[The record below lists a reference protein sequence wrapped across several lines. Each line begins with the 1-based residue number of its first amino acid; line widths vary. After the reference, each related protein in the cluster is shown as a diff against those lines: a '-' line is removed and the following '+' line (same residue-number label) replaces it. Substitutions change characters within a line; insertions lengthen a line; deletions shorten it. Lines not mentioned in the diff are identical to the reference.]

1 MCVHIVH
8 RLMVEKRYTA
18 CIYTDKN
25 VEFSVNKKEV
35 KYCDFCPNHDYKNTN
50 TKWTKLS
57 KRKIQIKQT
66 KKSVISLLVIEN
78 KRIDSSWTQS
88 QNTKKKLNVWM
99 QMNRIVLCFKFCMR
113 DDMKNVFLFV
123 IVRKNTMN
131 FHFVEFVFLGKKC
144 FSKIWFWCDFFAH
157 YFPSS
162 NCFCS
167 MFVYCWFVLDIRN
180 VFVLVTM
187 FMFAPCIRVF
197 VMAQRAASTIGG
209 GMTNQHIW

>member
-1 MCVHIVH
+1 MISAQ
-8 RLMVEKRYTA
+8 TT
-18 CIYTDKN
+18 IT
-25 VEFSVNKKEV
+25 
-35 KYCDFCPNHDYKNTN
+35 
-50 TKWTKLS
+50 
-57 KRKIQIKQT
+57 KIQTQNERNCRKE
-66 KKSVISLLVIEN
+66 KYKSNKLKNLSSLCLLLKTNASIALEHN
-78 KRIDSSWTQS
+78 PKTQ
-88 QNTKKKLNVWM
+88 KKKLNVWM